1 MWSEAEIEKY
11 LKGIL
16 KEGRFKHS
24 LSVRDTA
31 VKLAKMYSV
40 NVDKARIAGLVHD
53 CAKNMSDEEI
63 LALVKKK
70 SIVIDEISLK
80 APQLLHGVAGALV
93 AETVFGI
100 HDTEILD
107 AISYHTTGRRNMTL
121 LDKII
126 YIADYVE
133 PLRNFDGVDKLRKSV
148 QNDLN
153 EALLLCCNN
162 TINYVISKGEL
173 LHQNT
178 VDVRNDLLLRFCFK

>member
-31 VKLAKMYSV
+31 VKLAKRYSID
-40 NVDKARIAGLVHD
+40 VDKARIAGLTHD
-53 CAKNMSDEEI
+53 CAKNMSDEGI

-70 SIVIDEISLK
+70 AIFIDEISLK
-80 APQLLHGVAGALV
+80 APQLLHGVAGSLV
-93 AETVFGI
+93 AETVFEI
-100 HDTEILD
+100 VDTEILD
-107 AISYHTTGRRNMTL
+107 AIAYHTVGRKNMTP

-126 YIADYVE
+126 YIADYIE
-133 PLRNFDGVDKLRKSV
+133 PLRSFDGVDKLRKCA

-153 EALLLCCNN
+153 EALLMCCNN

>member
-11 LKGIL
+11 LKDNL

-31 VKLAKMYSV
+31 VKLAKRYSV
-40 NVDKARIAGLVHD
+40 NVDKARIAGLSHD

-63 LALVKKK
+63 LTLVKKK
-70 SIVIDEISLK
+70 SIVLDEISLK
-80 APQLLHGVAGALV
+80 APQLLHGVAGAYI

-100 HDTEILD
+100 GDTEILD
-107 AISYHTTGRRNMTL
+107 AISFHTMGRKNMTL

-133 PLRNFDGVDKLRKSV
+133 PLRSFDGVDKLRKCA
-148 QNDLN
+148 QNDL
-153 EALLLCCNN
+153 EGALLMSCNN

-178 VDVRNDLLLRFCFK
+178 VDVRNDILLKK

>member
-80 APQLLHGVAGALV
+80 APQLLHGVAGAFV
-93 AETVFGI
+93 AETVFGV

-107 AISYHTTGRRNMTL
+107 AISYHTTGRKNMTL

-148 QNDLN
+148 HNDLN

-178 VDVRNDLLLRFCFK
+178 VDVRNDLLLKFCFK